1 MGDRSAGHGR
11 RVSAGASTAAKRR
24 ARAPRGILLPLS
36 TVPRFHAVTWLAWA
50 LAAVVIVQLASS
62 PLYVT
67 LVLAAS
73 ALVAGA
79 HWGRVRAM

>member
-11 RVSAGASTAAKRR
+11 RASAGASTAAKRR

-62 PLYVT
+62 PLHPPISWISST
-67 LVLAAS
+67 L
-73 ALVAGA
+73 AL
-79 HWGRVRAM
+79 R